1 MSSLYELIGE
11 RLALQNKLQEQDF
24 DEQTILDTLEGDSV
38 AIQKKIEDYC
48 YVIRNM
54 ESLPAELK
62 AEEQRLA
69 IRRKVYENRVEHI
82 KNWLLTNM
90 QAANITRIE
99 TTAFTIA
106 IQANP
111 PAVVVDDESV
121 INEDYWRQPEPPPPV
136 LDKKAIAQAI
146 KDGKTV
152 YGAHLEQSVR
162 LVIK

>member
-69 IRRKVYENRVEHI
+69 IRRKVWENSLWGASRTVSKIAYQII
-82 KNWLLTNM
+82 KNR
-90 QAANITRIE
+90 QSNIEE
-99 TTAFTIA
+99 THGECAEIFSFIK
-106 IQANP
+106 
-111 PAVVVDDESV
+111 
-121 INEDYWRQPEPPPPV
+121 WRGE
-136 LDKKAIAQAI
+136 L
-146 KDGKTV
+146 
-152 YGAHLEQSVR
+152 SR
-162 LVIK
+162 